1 MRRFIRTVPPPARL
15 VVYQDDRERQ
25 GLLLPDT
32 KFVTITR
39 RLLTGDYS
47 FKGLESVVAIEKKS
61 GLGEICS
68 DLSGK
73 SRARFLRFLGRM
85 SRYPVKIML
94 ICSSGPNEVYALPD
108 YRGSATPLSKTSNY
122 WLSKINME
130 YGIATLFVGSP
141 LNEELVVNI
150 FQDAW
155 TAGQKY
161 LTRGGRP

>member
-1 MRRFIRTVPPPARL
+1 MRFIRQPPAPQRL
-15 VVYQDDRERQ
+15 QVLQDDRERQ
-25 GLLLPDT
+25 GFLLPDT
-32 KFVTITR
+32 QFLVTIR
-39 RLLTGDYS
+39 RLLTADYS
-47 FKGLESVVAIEKKS
+47 FNGLESVVAIEKKS

-73 SRARFLRFLGRM
+73 SRARFLRFLTRM
-85 SRYPVKIML
+85 SRYPVKVIL
-94 ICSSGPNEVYALPD
+94 ICSNGPNEVYTIPD

-141 LNEELVVNI
+141 LNEELVWSI

-155 TAGQKY
+155 LAGQKY
-161 LTRGGRP
+161 LTRGGR